1 MFDVPFT
8 STGTHLVLT
17 PRWGELSTPLDALA
31 CGSLLLLPLVL
42 ALWLYRRELRLV
54 HPLVASLLLM
64 LRLLVLG
71 SVIFL
76 VGFQPIIE
84 NSTTEELPG
93 RVLIAVDRSES
104 MEIADPQRTQAE
116 KLQLARAVHVAGDL
130 CSEEQLDDWI
140 RQAERGPITDW
151 VRPTETQDPAQ
162 KQKLTEQRRQA
173 FEQVCRRVDQLTRS
187 QIGRQ
192 ILRSEGQGLLSAL
205 SPKHH
210 VELVGFAQQAWA
222 VNASALDRLYE
233 APKML
238 APGAE
243 KQLPLPPPLNLAST
257 DLRQPLARA
266 LERTTAE
273 EGKLTGVLLLTD
285 GQHNWGPSPVQ
296 KALELGEHQV
306 PIYAIALGARE
317 SPPDVAVVSIKAPPA
332 AFKNVD
338 VSVEA
343 RIKVSGLPAQDLTIQ
358 MESPGKS
365 PQEEHL
371 HYEGGEQYY
380 TVRYQCR
387 LDQVGAQEL
396 SVTAK
401 AVAGEIRTDNNRR
414 STVINVADDKAKV
427 LIVDGEA
434 RWEYHYLANALA
446 RDRTLE
452 TRSVVFNQPRI
463 DKIPE
468 EELEKIG
475 NPLLR
480 LPAKPDALAA
490 YDCIILGDLAP
501 ADLTT
506 PDRERLLRYVA
517 DRGGTLVVSAGKRY
531 MPLAYVGATAKS
543 LDQDDPLAKLLPIEN
558 IHAVQSKNGFHIALA
573 PEGKVA
579 PFMQLE
585 ATPDQ
590 NEMRWSELPAHFW
603 GAVGRAKAGATPM
616 AFVQED
622 ESGLAGKEKAER
634 EKDQALIIRQNY
646 GFGRVLHVGV
656 DSTWR
661 WRYKTGDTYHHRFWG
676 QVVRWAAADKPLVA
690 GNEHVRFGTQQ
701 AVYATGKEV
710 EVTVRFGEGIGTLR
724 PDALSGARII
734 RKAGGAA
741 SKEEAIALVPLA
753 RREAQPRVLEGKIR
767 DLPAGQYEI
776 ELVIPEVADKLLGP
790 LGPDGRPG
798 KLRAGF
804 TVAAPAGD
812 ELYELATNWP
822 LLEELAAKSGGKVFT
837 AEDAKEVVDL
847 LNSRIGSREHHVD
860 RPLWQSWITLVI
872 ILALLTTEWV
882 IRKWAGLP

>member
-1 MFDVPFT
+1 
-8 STGTHLVLT
+8 
-17 PRWGELSTPLDALA
+17 
-31 CGSLLLLPLVL
+31 
-42 ALWLYRRELRLV
+42 
-54 HPLVASLLLM
+54 M

-71 SVIFL
+71 SLIFL
-76 VGFQPIIE
+76 VGFQPVIE

-93 RVLIAVDRSES
+93 RVLVAVDRSES
-104 MEIADPQRTQAE
+104 MELADPQRSQAD
-116 KLQLARAVHVAGDL
+116 KLRLARALHAAGDL
-130 CSEEQLDDWI
+130 CSEEQLEGWI
-140 RQAERGPITDW
+140 RQVEHGAIVDW
-151 VRPTETQDPAQ
+151 VTPTETQDPAQ
-162 KQKLTEQRRQA
+162 RLKLTEQRRQA

-187 QIGRQ
+187 QIGRK
-192 ILRSEGQGLLSAL
+192 ILGQEGQGLLSAL
-205 SPKHH
+205 SLKHH
-210 VELVGFAQQAWA
+210 VELLGFAQQAWA
-222 VNASALDRLYE
+222 VDAGALDRLYG
-233 APKML
+233 APMVP
-238 APGAE
+238 APGAD
-243 KQLPLPPPLNLAST
+243 KQLPVQPALNLSST

-306 PIYAIALGARE
+306 PIYAIALGARQA
-317 SPPDVAVVSIKAPPA
+317 PPDVAVVGIKAPPA

-343 RIKVSGLPAQDLTIQ
+343 RVKVSGLPAQDLTIQ
-358 MESPGKS
+358 MEAPGKP

-371 HYEGGEQYY
+371 HYEGGDQYY
-380 TVRYQCR
+380 TVRFQCR

-434 RWEYHYLANALA
+434 RWEYHYLASALT

-463 DKIPE
+463 DRIPE

-490 YDCIILGDLAP
+490 YDCIILGDIAP
-501 ADLTT
+501 ADLTP

-517 DRGGTLVVSAGKRY
+517 DRGGTLVISAGKRY
-531 MPLAYVGATAKS
+531 MPQAYVGATAKNR
-543 LDQDDPLAKLLPIEN
+543 DHDDPLAKLLPIED
-558 IHAVQSKNGFHIALA
+558 IHAVLSKTGFHIALA
-573 PEGKVA
+573 LEGKVA

-590 NEMRWSELPAHFW
+590 NEKRWSELPAHYW
-603 GAVGRAKAGATPM
+603 GAVGRAKAGATPL
-616 AFVQED
+616 AVVQED
-622 ESGLAGKEKAER
+622 ASGLAGNEKVER
-634 EKDQALIIRQNY
+634 DKDQALIIRQNY
-646 GFGRVLHVGV
+646 GFGRVLYVGV

-661 WRYKTGDTYHHRFWG
+661 WRYKAGDTYHHRFWA
-676 QVVRWAAADKPLVA
+676 QVIRWAAADKPLVA

-701 AVYATGKEV
+701 AVYGTGKEV
-710 EVTVRFGEGIGTLR
+710 EVTVRLGEGIGTLR
-724 PDALSGARII
+724 PDALAGARII

-741 SKEEAIALVPLA
+741 LKEEAVALVPLT

-776 ELVIPEVADKLLGP
+776 ELAIPEVADKLVGP
-790 LGPDGRPG
+790 PGPDGKPG
-798 KLRAGF
+798 KLRAAF

-822 LLEELAAKSGGKVFT
+822 LLEELAAKSGGKVFS
-837 AEDAKEVVDL
+837 AENAKEVVDL
-847 LNSRIGSREHHVD
+847 LNSRIVTREHRFE
-860 RPLWQSWITLVI
+860 RPLWQSWVTLVI

-882 IRKWAGLP
+882 IRKWASLP